1 MTVVPFGYGQLHGG
15 PPIIFRIAHK
25 PCSSW
30 VHVNVK
36 RGFQQIEIVQAHGL
50 PIRRRTDALFSHTS
64 CWTSWRNRR
73 YKIYNRAD
81 SKRRQTLNSRC
92 GRLKLLSGMIGSFL
106 AQGYRAIDACRYGVF
121 LHGLSADLAYN
132 KGVSYEAM
140 MPNDIIDNINE
151 AIKSVIN

>member
-1 MTVVPFGYGQLHGG
+1 
-15 PPIIFRIAHK
+15 
-25 PCSSW
+25 
-30 VHVNVK
+30 
-36 RGFQQIEIVQAHGL
+36 
-50 PIRRRTDALFSHTS
+50 
-64 CWTSWRNRR
+64 
-73 YKIYNRAD
+73 
-81 SKRRQTLNSRC
+81 
-92 GRLKLLSGMIGSFL
+92 MIGSFL